1 MNIQDFYNGNEWFA
15 YRYFGAH
22 VEKDG
27 VRFIVYAPKAKKV
40 ALIGE
45 FNCWRDSVMSNNG
58 RGGIYTIFVENAKVG
73 HMYKYRIYHHDGTV
87 TDKADPYGFGMELR
101 PCSASIIC
109 DMAAYTFTDHA
120 WMQQRE
126 KNYNKPMNIYELHF
140 GTWRIKGDRWYRYEE
155 LAKELIPYL
164 KEMGYTH
171 VELMPLSEYPLDESW
186 GYQSTG
192 FFAPTARYG
201 TCDGLKEFV
210 NQCHQEG
217 IGVLLDFVLV
227 HFAVDDYG
235 LGNFDGSNLYEL
247 PFEDVERSEWGSYQF
262 AHGKGEVASFL
273 KSCANYWLAEYHF
286 DGLRMDA
293 ISNMIYWQGNKERG
307 VNEEALRFVQ
317 SLNEG
322 LHNLH
327 PSAMLVAEDS
337 TSFLKVTAPV
347 AYDGLGF
354 DYKWDLGWMH
364 DTLEFFCLSPEERR
378 NHYQDILFSM
388 HYFYNEL
395 YLLPLS
401 HDEVVHGKKTILD
414 KMYGSYEEKFAQC
427 RALFLYMLTH
437 PGKKLNFMG
446 NEIGQF
452 REWAEYRPQDFDVLE
467 QYPMHTMFKRF
478 FRDINHVYL
487 SHPALYSEEYN
498 RACFEYII
506 ADKPQDLV
514 YAYTRSAGGEQM
526 LAVFNFGKQRQS
538 AYEVRLSGNH
548 MLRELVNSASDI
560 YGGTLQRGKNDG
572 TIQVVSG
579 ASAIDKRNAIVN
591 GLEIPVRN
599 GQCRLDLEPYSG
611 RLFQV
616 V

>member
-1 MNIQDFYNGNEWFA
+1 MNLQNFYSGNEWFA

-22 VEKDG
+22 IEKDG
-27 VRFIVYAPKAKKV
+27 VRFTVYAPKAKKV
-40 ALIGE
+40 TLIGE
-45 FNCWRDSVMSNNG
+45 FNYWHDLEMRNSG
-58 RGGIYTIFVENAKVG
+58 RGGVYSIVVKDAKEG
-73 HMYKYRIYHHDGTV
+73 QMYKYRIYHHDGTV

-101 PCSASIIC
+101 PCSASIIR
-109 DMAAYTFTDHA
+109 DMHAYTFTDDT

-126 KNYNKPMNIYELHF
+126 KNYDKPMHIYELHF
-140 GTWRIKGDRWYRYEE
+140 GTWRANGERWYRYEE
-155 LAKELIPYL
+155 LAEELIPHL

-210 NQCHQEG
+210 NQCHKAG
-217 IGVLLDFVLV
+217 IGVLLDFVMV

-235 LGNFDGSNLYEL
+235 LGYFDGSPLYEL
-247 PFEDVERSEWGSYQF
+247 PFADAERSEWGSYRF

-273 KSCANYWLAEYHF
+273 KSCANYWLTEYHF

-293 ISNMIYWQGNKERG
+293 ISNMIYWHGQQQCG
-307 VNEEALRFVQ
+307 VNEEALHFVQ
-317 SLNEG
+317 ALNEG

-327 PSAMLVAEDS
+327 PTAMLIAEDS
-337 TSFLKVTAPV
+337 TSYLKVTAPV

-364 DTLEFFCLSPEERR
+364 DTLLFFGLSPKERR

-395 YLLPLS
+395 YLLALS

-414 KMYGSYEEKFAQC
+414 KMYGTYEEKFAQC
-427 RALFLYMLTH
+427 RALFLYMMTH

-446 NEIGQF
+446 NEIGHF

-467 QYPMHTMFKRF
+467 QFPMHIMFKRF
-478 FRDINHVYL
+478 FRDMNQVYL
-487 SHPALYSEEYN
+487 SHSALHVEEYN
-498 RACFEYII
+498 RACFHYII
-506 ADKPQDLV
+506 ADRPQDLV
-514 YAYTRSAGGEQM
+514 YAYTRNAGGEQM
-526 LAVFNFGKQRQS
+526 LAVFNFGDQMLHG
-538 AYEVRLSGNH
+538 YEVRSSGNH
-548 MLRELVNSASDI
+548 MLKELLNSASEI
-560 YGGTLQRGKNDG
+560 YGGTVRQGND
-572 TIQVVSG
+572 SG
-579 ASAIDKRNAIVN
+579 SCQLATGV
-591 GLEIPVRN
+591 EIPVRN
-599 GQCRLDLEPYSG
+599 GSCRMDLEPYSG

-616 V
+616 L